1 MIEESAEGHQTLFS
15 SSRQETTLSLMHAAE
30 ILFEAK
36 EAACSFISAT
46 KGDTTMTTDCFS
58 TPLSKST
65 CSSRV
70 LQLSNS
76 VKIFSRVASEREQ
89 EATSET
95 HNLSSDYALPTI
107 SHMLLAVA
115 ITDKC

>member
-1 MIEESAEGHQTLFS
+1 MSCSLGGIMIEELAEGHQTLFS

-58 TPLSKST
+58 TPLSKSNQNT
-65 CSSRV
+65 
-70 LQLSNS
+70 
-76 VKIFSRVASEREQ
+76 A
-89 EATSET
+89 
-95 HNLSSDYALPTI
+95 I
-107 SHMLLAVA
+107 SHSR
-115 ITDKC
+115 